1 MGELVT
7 APTFTLFGGVH
18 ALEIGSER
26 MDTGLKYKPLTEE
39 VGNAPKIESSEDLEE
54 FIDSLVSRE
63 LSWHGG
69 AMLMQNVLSC
79 VYVEDLLEQIF
90 EQFGKGP
97 MDGFLEKFATDI
109 SSWKDVV
116 SAYILG
122 VIKSLNLSIN
132 ILNDP
137 TAIYQEE
144 DIILNNAG
152 YHFVDNT
159 PTDKVIH
166 VLKSALTWLKRQE
179 ASKGAKNRIELRM
192 QFLHVMN
199 NGVPSNLPNVTK
211 ALKLVRDITPREGD
225 KYECVYTEGVQS
237 RVTNTSPL
245 RPLKSDKE
253 PYKRLEEI
261 LQTAEEISAT
271 IPKLTKSTDLLSYF
285 LTFSAKR
292 PRPLPVARGLLKS
305 IVSATDGTIMGQ
317 SQIHWVTQDM
327 KELTCS
333 APGSLL
339 ETTNPQIKQALTI
352 FLEQAALCYT
362 DLIAVM
368 CQNRSRQRQNLAHC
382 ILSFDSLQVNAE
394 QLETEVGPMI
404 KQDTIQMNG
413 ASIPALP
420 ISSWVYL
427 RKIQIMIWVVFLGFE
442 LDVYKLWEYSRM
454 YFYGNFLLTNLED
467 HLNRIQVYLEQKLQ
481 KTPRSPSLR
490 NSQTYIQA
498 LQVESNAL
506 NQLCQAGMFLAIAFE
521 RADLIKLPPQ
531 TQATTPELLYGLRM
545 KPFSSVGVPEKPA
558 YEEFAQTVNAVRDPI
573 SNAKK
578 YANSCRMFIDN
589 LSKMSQANTE
599 LGLLKRSSVG
609 IAISSSMLEKGSIS
623 AIELSRDNYHWFF
636 PVISKATV

>member
-1 MGELVT
+1 
-7 APTFTLFGGVH
+7 
-18 ALEIGSER
+18 
-26 MDTGLKYKPLTEE
+26 MDTGLKYKPLAEE
-39 VGNAPKIESSEDLEE
+39 VSNAPKIENSEDFEE

-79 VYVEDLLEQIF
+79 VYVEDILEHIF
-90 EQFGKGP
+90 VQSGKGP
-97 MDGFLEKFATDI
+97 MDWFLENFATGI

-116 SAYILG
+116 YAYILG
-122 VIKSLNLSIN
+122 VIKSLNLGIN

-152 YHFVDNT
+152 YHFLDNT

-179 ASKGAKNRIELRM
+179 ASKGAKNRLELRM

-199 NGVPSNLPNVTK
+199 NGTPSNLPNVTK
-211 ALKLVRDITPREGD
+211 ALKIVREITPRAGQ
-225 KYECVYTEGVQS
+225 KYESAYTEGVQS

-245 RPLKSDKE
+245 RPLKSE
-253 PYKRLEEI
+253 QEAYKQLEEI

-271 IPKLTKSTDLLSYF
+271 VPRLTKSTDLLSYF
-285 LTFSAKR
+285 LAFSAKR
-292 PRPLPVARGLLKS
+292 PRPLPIARGLLKS
-305 IVSATDGTIMGQ
+305 IVSGTNGTIMSQ

-333 APGSLL
+333 APGTIL
-339 ETTNPQIKQALTI
+339 ETTNPQIKQALNM
-352 FLEQAALCYT
+352 FLEQAALCYS
-362 DLIAVM
+362 DLITVM

-394 QLETEVGPMI
+394 QLETEVGSMS
-404 KQDTIQMNG
+404 KQDTVQVNG
-413 ASIPALP
+413 TTVPGLP
-420 ISSWVYL
+420 VSCWVYL
-427 RKIQIMIWVVFLGFE
+427 RKLQIMIWAVFLGFE
-442 LDVYKLWEYSRM
+442 LDIYKLWEYSRM
-454 YFYGNFLLTNLED
+454 YYYGNFLLDYLDD

-481 KTPRSPSLR
+481 KNPRSQGLM

-506 NQLCQAGMFLAIAFE
+506 NQLCQAAMYLAIAFE
-521 RADLIKLPPQ
+521 RANLIKLPPQ
-531 TQATTPELLYGLRM
+531 TQATTSELLYGLRM
-545 KPFSSVGVPEKPA
+545 KPFSSVGVPEKPSF
-558 YEEFAQTVNAVRDPI
+558 EEFTQTTSAVKDPI
-573 SNAKK
+573 ENAKK
-578 YANSCRMFIDN
+578 YAHSCRMFIDN
-589 LSKMSQANTE
+589 LSKMSQTNTE

-609 IAISSSMLEKGSIS
+609 MAISCSMLEKGSIS
-623 AIELSRDNYHWFF
+623 SIELSRENYHWFF
-636 PVISKATV
+636 PVISKSTV

>member
-1 MGELVT
+1 MT

-26 MDTGLKYKPLTEE
+26 MDTGLKYKPLAEE
-39 VGNAPKIESSEDLEE
+39 VSNAPKIENSEDFEE

-79 VYVEDLLEQIF
+79 VYVEDILEQIF
-90 EQFGKGP
+90 AQAGKGP
-97 MDGFLEKFATDI
+97 MDGFLEKFATGI

-116 SAYILG
+116 YAYILG
-122 VIKSLNLSIN
+122 VIKSLNLGIN

-137 TAIYQEE
+137 AAIYQEE
-144 DIILNNAG
+144 DIILNNSG
-152 YHFVDNT
+152 YHFLDNT

-179 ASKGAKNRIELRM
+179 ASKGAKNRLELRM

-199 NGVPSNLPNVTK
+199 NDTPSNLPNVTK
-211 ALKLVRDITPREGD
+211 ALKLVREITPREGQ
-225 KYECVYTEGVQS
+225 KYESAYTEGVQS

-245 RPLKSDKE
+245 RPLKSEQE

-261 LQTAEEISAT
+261 LQTAEEIST
-271 IPKLTKSTDLLSYF
+271 TVSKLNKSTDLLSYF

-292 PRPLPVARGLLKS
+292 PRPLPIARGLLKS
-305 IVSATDGTIMGQ
+305 IVSGTDGTIMKQ

-333 APGSLL
+333 APGTIL
-339 ETTNPQIKQALTI
+339 ETTNPQIKQALNM

-362 DLIAVM
+362 DLITVM
-368 CQNRSRQRQNLAHC
+368 CQNRSRQRQNLSHC

-394 QLETEVGPMI
+394 QLETEVGSI
-404 KQDTIQMNG
+404 AKQDTVQVNG
-413 ASIPALP
+413 TTIPGLP
-420 ISSWVYL
+420 ISCWVYL
-427 RKIQIMIWVVFLGFE
+427 RKLQIMIWVVFLGFE
-442 LDVYKLWEYSRM
+442 LDIYKLWEYSRM
-454 YFYGNFLLTNLED
+454 YYYGNVLLNYLDD
-467 HLNRIQVYLEQKLQ
+467 HLTRIQVYLEQKLQ
-481 KTPRSPSLR
+481 KSPRSPGLR

-506 NQLCQAGMFLAIAFE
+506 NQLCQAGMYLAIAFE

-545 KPFSSVGVPEKPA
+545 KPFSSVGVPEKPS
-558 YEEFAQTVNAVRDPI
+558 YEEFTETASAVKDPI
-573 SNAKK
+573 ANAKK

-589 LSKMSQANTE
+589 LSKMSQTNTE

-609 IAISSSMLEKGSIS
+609 IAISCSMLEKGSIS
-623 AIELSRDNYHWFF
+623 SIELTRENYHWFF
-636 PVISKATV
+636 PVISKSTV